1 MADIKL
7 DVVTA
12 EQVVYSDEVDTV
24 IAPGVEGQLG
34 ILPHHAPLMTILEPG
49 ELWIRKE
56 DTELCLAISGG
67 FLEVRPDRVIVLA
80 DAAERSEEIDQA
92 RAEEAMRRAQQRIKG
107 HVPGVDVARAEAAL
121 RRAIIRVEVAQKR
134 GRRSRRPET

>member
-12 EQVVYSDEVDTV
+12 EQVVYSDEVDAV
-24 IAPGVEGQLG
+24 VAPGVEGQLG

-49 ELWIRKE
+49 ELLIRKGGGE
-56 DTELCLAISGG
+56 VYLAISGG

-92 RAEEAMRRAQQRIKG
+92 RAEEAIRRAQQRIRER
-107 HVPGVDVARAEAAL
+107 PPDVDLARAEAAL
-121 RRAIIRVEVAQKR
+121 RRALIRRDVAQ
-134 GRRSRRPET
+134 RRRRRPGV